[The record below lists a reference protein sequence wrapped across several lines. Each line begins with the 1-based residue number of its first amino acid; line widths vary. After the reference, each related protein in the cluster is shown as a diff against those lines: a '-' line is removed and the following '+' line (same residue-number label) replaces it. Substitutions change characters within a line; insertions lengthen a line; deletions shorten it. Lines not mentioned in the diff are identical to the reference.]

1 MKFSGEGLSLWYG
14 TPDAPAPLD
23 DIVSRAEA
31 TVVVGVHPAN
41 PTNSVHV
48 RYRVDG
54 GIVQSAPGRE
64 LRTDYA
70 KETQYYLVTFP
81 PLVTGDVV
89 EYCPVFK
96 SAGRQV
102 PSSAIA
108 ERFPSKFL
116 LAPKEAPRSEPK
128 ATPSHLRS
136 QKLASELEFITHIT
150 IRVDEPLLIGATPE
164 GVRIDFFALGGDVV
178 GPKLNGHVVARS
190 SDHLFVRPDGIGVI
204 RVRAIVETTDGALLE
219 AEYTGSLDFG
229 VDGYERAVANNLPN
243 QTDLVI
249 APRFLTAHPKYQWL
263 NRVQCLGVGRT
274 HLDKFTVEY
283 DLFAVGCRDLAQT
296 S

>member
-1 MKFSGEGLSLWYG
+1 VKFRDEGLSLWYG

-23 DIVSRAEA
+23 DIVSRKEA
-31 TVVVGVHPAN
+31 CVVVGVYPAN
-41 PTNSVHV
+41 PTNAVHV

-64 LRTDYA
+64 LRIDYA

-81 PLVTGDVV
+81 PFVTGDVV

-102 PSSAIA
+102 PSPAMA

-116 LAPKEAPRSEPK
+116 LAPKEGLRSEPR
-128 ATPSHLRS
+128 ATPSQLRS
-136 QKLASELEFITHIT
+136 QKLASELDFIAHVT

-178 GPKLNGHVVARS
+178 GPKLSGHVVARS
-190 SDHLFVRPDGIGVI
+190 SDHLFVRPDGVGMI
-204 RVRAIVETTDGALLE
+204 RVRAIIATNDGALLE
-219 AEYTGSLDFG
+219 VEDTGSLDFG
-229 VDGYERAVANNLPN
+229 VDGYERAVANALPS

-249 APRFLTAHPKYQWL
+249 APRILTAYPKYQWL
-263 NRVQCLGVGRT
+263 NRVQCLGIGMT
-274 HLDKFTVEY
+274 HLDKLTVEY
-283 DLFAVGCRDLAQT
+283 DLFAVGCRDLAK
-296 S
+296 SS